1 MNPNDPDDIPIR
13 EEPEQYDALWRPD
26 WEEPEQYDGFFVPDL
41 PEHDQE
47 YTEYLMELANK
58 KEETNG

>member
-13 EEPEQYDALWRPD
+13 DEPEQYDALWTPD
-26 WEEPEQYDGFFVPDL
+26 WDEPEQYDGFFVPDL
-41 PEHDQE
+41 PENDP
-47 YTEYLMELANK
+47 EYLTELANK